1 MTTEILNWFDTI
13 KNTLVSQQ
21 NELQEKDKKI
31 NDLIR
36 KNDDLNDELANLK
49 KVSLV
54 AGLTRQLDEKNS
66 QLTILRQQ
74 IDNLRSKGKK

>member
-1 MTTEILNWFDTI
+1 MTTEILNWVDTI